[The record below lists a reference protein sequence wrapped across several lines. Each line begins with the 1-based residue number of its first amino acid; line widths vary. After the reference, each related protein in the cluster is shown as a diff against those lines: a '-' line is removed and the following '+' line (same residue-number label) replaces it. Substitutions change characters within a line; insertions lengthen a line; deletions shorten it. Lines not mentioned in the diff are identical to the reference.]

1 MNLDDIKIFK
11 KLDTGRVSEA
21 MEALPDQMR
30 QVLDEARLIKV
41 PAEYSK
47 ATQVVLNGMGGSNI
61 GAHILRSAFADKIK
75 VPITITPGYSVP
87 AHVNENTLY
96 ILSSYSGTTEE
107 PLTVYHEVK
116 KRRAKIMA
124 ISSDDPKSKL
134 VKLMMKDD
142 IPGYIFKPQ
151 FNPSLQPRLGLGYSI
166 FGIASMIAKAG
177 LFKINVREIE
187 DIIASLEI
195 WTRRLRPEAP
205 TRVNAA
211 KQIAQ
216 KIFGRVPVLVAAEHL
231 TGNTHAMR
239 NQINECSKSFASFL
253 ELPDLNHYTM
263 EGLVNPASNRKNL
276 AFLFFDSAFYHP
288 RTQRRSGLTKQVV
301 KKNKVAVISYEMKGD
316 KKLLQNFELLQL
328 GAWVSY
334 YLGIAY
340 KVNPATIPYVD
351 WFKKMLK

>member
-1 MNLDDIKIFK
+1 MNLDDLKIYK
-11 KLDTGRVSEA
+11 KLDTGRVGEA
-21 MEALPDQMR
+21 MESLPDQMR

-47 ATQVVLNGMGGSNI
+47 VSQVVINGMGGSNI
-61 GAHILRSAFADKIK
+61 GAHIIRSAFSGEIK

-87 AHVNENTLY
+87 AHVNQNTLY

-107 PLTVYHEVK
+107 PLSVYREVK
-116 KRRAKIMA
+116 KRGAKIMA
-124 ISSDDPKSKL
+124 ISADDKKSRL
-134 VKLMMKDD
+134 VKLMLKDD

-151 FNPSLQPRLGLGYSI
+151 FNPSGQPRLGLGYSI
-166 FGIASMIAKAG
+166 FGIATMIAKAG

-195 WTRRLRPEAP
+195 WTRRLRPEAS

-263 EGLVNPASNRKNL
+263 EGLVNPVSNRKNL

-288 RTQRRSGLTKQVV
+288 RVQKRSELTKQVV
-301 KKNKVAVISYEMKGD
+301 KKNKVAVIAYEMKGD

-340 KVNPATIPYVD
+340 KVNPAAIPYVD